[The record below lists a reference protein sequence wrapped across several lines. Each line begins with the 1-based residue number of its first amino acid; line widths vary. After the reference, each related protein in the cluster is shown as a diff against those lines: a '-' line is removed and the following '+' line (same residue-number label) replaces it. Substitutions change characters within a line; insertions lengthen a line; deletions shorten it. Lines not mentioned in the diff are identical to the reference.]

1 MTPGHGLGQVSLS
14 VPRMQAV
21 LAGEHRCTR
30 WESSSP
36 SWDVTS
42 LGQWCPLLGR
52 QGLPGTGTQPPTH
65 AAPQGRHTARS
76 SHPARASH
84 PSVLPCCH
92 SGSKWDFI
100 ASCFATAAGTGRG
113 RALAGRVPPSAGR
126 TGRAGPGRGGSS
138 ARSHKKP
145 LTPAFF
151 MLCITRTW
159 FIPRKE
165 ARQKHA
171 IKMLRWPLQRE
182 ALGLRQAD
190 ASN

>member
-1 MTPGHGLGQVSLS
+1 MG
-14 VPRMQAV
+14 
-21 LAGEHRCTR
+21 
-30 WESSSP
+30 SSSP

-42 LGQWCPLLGR
+42 LEQWCPLLGR
-52 QGLPGTGTQPPTH
+52 QGLPGTGRQSPNHT
-65 AAPQGRHTARS
+65 APQCRRAARS

-84 PSVLPCCH
+84 PSALPCCH
-92 SGSKWDFI
+92 SGSKWGFI

-113 RALAGRVPPSAGR
+113 RALAGRVPPTPAGR
-126 TGRAGPGRGGSS
+126 AEPGRGVGAALPAPSFG
-138 ARSHKKP
+138 RRP
-145 LTPAFF
+145 LTLAFF
-151 MLCITRTW
+151 MLCITRRW

-182 ALGLRQAD
+182 ALGLCQAD